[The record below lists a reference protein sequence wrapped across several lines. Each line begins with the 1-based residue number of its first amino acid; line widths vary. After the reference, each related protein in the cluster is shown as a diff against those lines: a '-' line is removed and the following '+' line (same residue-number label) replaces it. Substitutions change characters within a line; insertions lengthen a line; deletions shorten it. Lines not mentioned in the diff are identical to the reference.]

1 MMQLGISHDRKD
13 EDLLAKAAWFQ
24 SLSLEQRME
33 LLCQFTD
40 LALENNPSLAQG
52 GDDQPSSERVR
63 VVSLPRR

>member
-1 MMQLGISHDRKD
+1 MQVSISHDRKD

-24 SLSLEQRME
+24 SLTLEERME

-40 LALENNPSLAQG
+40 LALENNPRLAEG
-52 GDDQPSSERVR
+52 GDDPPASERVR